1 MLNVESFRDY
11 CLSKKNV
18 TESFPFD
25 ETTLVFK
32 VENKMFALVSLDT
45 PEFRVNLKCEPEQAI
60 MLREEYPEEITPGFH
75 MSKTHWNTI
84 IPNFKVTAQLMCE
97 LVDESYKQVL
107 LTLPKKTRMEYGL

>member
-45 PEFRVNLKCEPEQAI
+45 PEFRVNLKCEPEQAVT
-60 MLREEYPEEITPGFH
+60 LREEYPDEITPGFH

-84 IPNFKVTAQLMCE
+84 IPNNRVTAQLMRK

-107 LTLPKKTRMEYGL
+107 LTLPKKIRMEYGL